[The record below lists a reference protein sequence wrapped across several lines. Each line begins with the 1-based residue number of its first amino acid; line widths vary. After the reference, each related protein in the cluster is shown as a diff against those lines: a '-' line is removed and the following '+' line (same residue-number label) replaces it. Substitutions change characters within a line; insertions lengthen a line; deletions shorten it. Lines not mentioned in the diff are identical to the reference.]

1 MSVAV
6 TPNRSAAWSAR
17 QVLPWAGMGLCVV
30 LMTAHVAYDL
40 LGSTRLHAALRAAQ
54 SAPESQLVPEQK
66 QTAPATPSTISL
78 SESKFQEAKIAT
90 EPARLDRIATEVGV
104 AGLIQANADREVEI
118 RPWALGI
125 VREVHV
131 VRGQNVTRGDT
142 LVILD
147 SPDIGTAR
155 LNLRQ
160 KQRELVTAR
169 FEAAWKSEIAKNV
182 AELIPTLRK
191 GIKLRSADLKDDHDK
206 APAHPEEHPRDDA
219 ATIERQFANKQL
231 GAYRGTLLKALAEYD
246 IAAHEEEKTTKLK
259 AENYLGEHP
268 VLVAVHT
275 RQGVQGNLEGSI
287 EQVAFDADLAK
298 RMANQALHDA
308 EAAVV
313 DAAKRLWILGV
324 SEDIPD
330 LLKHPEQGNTLALSE
345 DVTFY
350 RIVAPFDGKIVKRD
364 AVPSQKA
371 DMNHVLFVLADL
383 RSVWVT
389 ANVPESDVA
398 KLPKIQ
404 GGTIRFGAESYP
416 GRDFTAR
423 ILSIGAV
430 VDPQTRTVPLLAETE
445 NPDGLLKPG
454 MFLRILL
461 DSSASEEALTVPA
474 GAVVEI
480 DTLKFVFAPAV
491 KNASPRTFTLRPVE
505 VGRKVGDRLVI
516 KAGISPGDAVVA
528 SGAFFLKSELILQN
542 EPDEE

>member
-1 MSVAV
+1 MSVAI
-6 TPNRSAAWSAR
+6 TPKRSASWSAR
-17 QVLPWAGMGLCVV
+17 QVLPWAGMGLCLV
-30 LMTAHVAYDL
+30 LMTAHVAYDVF
-40 LGSTRLHAALRAAQ
+40 GSTRLHAAPRAPQ
-54 SAPESQLVPEQK
+54 SAPESQLVVEEK
-66 QTAPATPSTISL
+66 QTAPATPSSISL
-78 SESKFQEAKIAT
+78 SESKLQEAKIGT
-90 EPARLDRIATEVGV
+90 ERARSDRIALEFGV
-104 AGLIQANADREVEI
+104 PGLIQANADRQVEI
-118 RPWALGI
+118 RPWTLGI
-125 VREVHV
+125 VREVHAV
-131 VRGQNVTRGDT
+131 LGQDVKRGDA

-169 FEAAWKSEIAKNV
+169 FEAAWKSEIARNV
-182 AELIPTLRK
+182 AELIPQLRK
-191 GIKLRSADLKDDHDK
+191 GIKIRSADLADNHDK
-206 APAHPEEHPRDDA
+206 AAAHPEEHARDDA
-219 ATIERQFANKQL
+219 ATIERQFADKQL
-231 GAYRGTLLKALAEYD
+231 GSYRGTLLQALAKYD

-259 AENYLGEHP
+259 DENYLGEHP
-268 VLVAVHT
+268 VLVARHT
-275 RQGVQGNLEGSI
+275 RQGMQGELEGAI
-287 EQVAFDADLAK
+287 EQVAWEAAQAN
-298 RMANQALHDA
+298 RMANQALRDA

-371 DMNHVLFVLADL
+371 DINHVLFVLADL

-398 KLPKIQ
+398 KLPRLQ
-404 GGTIRFGAESYP
+404 GGTIHFRAESYP
-416 GRDFTAR
+416 GREFTAR
-423 ILSIGAV
+423 LLSIGSV
-430 VDPQTRTVPLLAETE
+430 FDSQTRTVPLLAGTE
-445 NPDGLLKPG
+445 NPEGLLRPG

-461 DSSASEEALTVPA
+461 DSTASEEALTVPA

-480 DTLKFVFAPAV
+480 DTLKFVFAPAG
-491 KNASPRTFTLRPVE
+491 KNAPPRTFTLRPVE
-505 VGRKVGDRLVI
+505 VGRLVGDRLVI
-516 KAGISPGDAVVA
+516 KAGISPGDTVVA